1 MAKAEEIVPT
11 EEELEA
17 FFEKTAK
24 NVGAAVEDV
33 KRYFGEK
40 FLTEELKR
48 DKALDLLVENAV
60 ATDKPEEVPAD
71 GETGEA
77 EEQTEEKPAETA
89 AEESAE

>member
-1 MAKAEEIVPT
+1 M
-11 EEELEA
+11 
-17 FFEKTAK
+17 
-24 NVGAAVEDV
+24 EDV

-71 GETGEA
+71 GETDEA